1 MAKVLISKGNSYQ
14 LICPTIEVV
23 SHDLQID
30 VSKEKTLQ
38 KLLKEKSLMQVNTKL
53 LEQSISLC
61 EGDIVLEFGE
71 GDDAGE
77 GSVKDANSIHV
88 SYC

>member
-1 MAKVLISKGNSYQ
+1 
-14 LICPTIEVV
+14 
-23 SHDLQID
+23 
-30 VSKEKTLQ
+30 
-38 KLLKEKSLMQVNTKL
+38 MQVNTKLFFYWKL

-61 EGDIVLEFGE
+61 EGDIVLDFGE